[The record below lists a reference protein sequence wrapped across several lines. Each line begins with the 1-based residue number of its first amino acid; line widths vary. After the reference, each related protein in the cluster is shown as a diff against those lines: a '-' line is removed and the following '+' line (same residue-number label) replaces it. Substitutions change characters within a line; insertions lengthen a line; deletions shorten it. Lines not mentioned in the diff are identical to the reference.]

1 MVGIEAKG
9 ILFDMDGTLVN
20 TVECV
25 EKWWRQLAVQHNIDA
40 DQLLHS
46 IHGHPTY
53 DVLCKWFPAPLHT
66 REAAQQFEL
75 DVMNDASGV
84 HAVPGA
90 HRVLELLHAHQWAI
104 VTAAT
109 ETLALTRLA
118 QVNLPVPLHL
128 VTDKSVSRGKPHP
141 DCFQLGAQLLNISP
155 EDVVVF
161 EDSVNGV
168 KAAHA
173 AGATVVGVLTSTSK
187 QKLCEAGASY
197 TIDDFANVCIKQQDA
212 SLVISWQ

>member
-1 MVGIEAKG
+1 MVEIQARG

-25 EKWWRQLAVQHNIDA
+25 EKWWRKLAAQHNIDA
-40 DQLLHS
+40 DQLLLN

-53 DVLCKWFPAPLHT
+53 DVLCRWFPPSLHT
-66 REAAQQFEL
+66 RECAQQFEIDL
-75 DVMNDASGV
+75 MNDASGV
-84 HAVPGA
+84 YAVPGT
-90 HRVLELLHAHQWAI
+90 HEVIRQLQPHQWVI

-118 QVNLPVPLHL
+118 QVNLPAPLHL

-141 DCFQLGAQLLNISP
+141 ECFQLGAQMLSISP
-155 EDVVVF
+155 ADSVVF

-187 QKLCEAGASY
+187 EKLCEAGADY
-197 TIDDFANVCIKQQDA
+197 VIDDFTNICIKQFDNK
-212 SLVISWQ
+212 LFISW

>member
-1 MVGIEAKG
+1 MVEIEAKG

-25 EKWWRQLAVQHNIDA
+25 EKWWRQLAAQHNIDA

-53 DVLCKWFPAPLHT
+53 DVLCRWFPASLHT
-66 REAAQQFEL
+66 RETAQQFEL

-90 HRVLELLHAHQWAI
+90 HHVLEQLHAHQWAI

-118 QVNLPVPLHL
+118 QVNLPLPLHL

-141 DCFQLGAQLLNISP
+141 ECFQLGAQMLNISP
-155 EDVVVF
+155 TDAVVF

-187 QKLCEAGASY
+187 ENLYGAGASY
-197 TIDDFANVCIKQQDA
+197 VIDDFANVSIKQQDN
-212 SLVISWQ
+212 LIISW